1 MERGKEDEDTR
12 SYPLIPWS
20 GFSAGPI
27 WSSGS
32 SSRQAWVLGW
42 KSYWKEKMHDY
53 SWHIPRSI
61 ITSDTSLG
69 PENKPVWK
77 IEMNLLCSISG
88 DKLLCCPS
96 TNDAWKTFWI
106 DLTWDMEV
114 FPYENILHGL
124 MKRSQATTFLLVTW
138 LEMFNSLLNALKALT
153 NFKSGGK
160 GEGGMIGRRR
170 GDREKEGSIL
180 SKTISVCS
188 CILTIQQERT
198 RVILLCQGGLPGG
211 RILSPTLFTY
221 LPLLVL

>member
-1 MERGKEDEDTR
+1 MERGKEDEDAR

-20 GFSAGPI
+20 GSSAGPI

-32 SSRQAWVLGW
+32 KQFQQEWVLGW
-42 KSYWKEKMHDY
+42 RSYWKEKMHDY

-88 DKLLCCPS
+88 NKLLCCPS

-124 MKRSQATTFLLVTW
+124 MKCSQAPTFLLVTW
-138 LEMFNSLLNALKALT
+138 VEMFNSLLNALKALT

-160 GEGGMIGRRR
+160 GEEGGTGRRR
-170 GDREKEGSIL
+170 GRSFQKPFQ
-180 SKTISVCS
+180 CA
-188 CILTIQQERT
+188 
-198 RVILLCQGGLPGG
+198 
-211 RILSPTLFTY
+211 
-221 LPLLVL
+221 LVLWLSSRKGLESFYSAREDSQVEGFCHLPSSHTYPS

>member
-170 GDREKEGSIL
+170 GRSFQKPFQCALVFWLSSRKGLESFYSARED
-180 SKTISVCS
+180 
-188 CILTIQQERT
+188 
-198 RVILLCQGGLPGG
+198 CQVGGFCHLP
-211 RILSPTLFTY
+211 SSHTY
-221 LPLLVL
+221 PS